1 MTSEAKI
8 AANRR
13 NAQRSTGP
21 HTARGKAHVRR
32 NALQHGLAAVVVG
45 DLDSAAEVDR
55 VAATLFG
62 PEASCSE
69 REQEA
74 SGPKRVAATR
84 STSAAESRS
93 PTTTA
98 ARPCCNALRR
108 TCALPRAV
116 WGPVLRCALRRLA
129 AILASEV
136 MCYGCSRRR
145 NVISVQLS
153 IST

>member
-69 REQEA
+69 REQALAFAEA
-74 SGPKRVAATR
+74 QVTLKRVRKVRTNIMER
-84 STSAAESRS
+84 MLSTPGLDAHGGASFVGLDQLLRFERYERRALSR
-93 PTTTA
+93 
-98 ARPCCNALRR
+98 RK
-108 TCALPRAV
+108 RAV
-116 WGPVLRCALRRLA
+116 R
-129 AILASEV
+129 ASFL
-136 MCYGCSRRR
+136 GS
-145 NVISVQLS
+145 
-153 IST
+153 